1 VEAGLVIRTPL
12 GSPFRE
18 YAGIPR
24 PPALQSDVVSDFG
37 GEKVV
42 RMLSFYLRGS
52 F

>member
-1 VEAGLVIRTPL
+1 MEAGLVIRTPL

-24 PPALQSDVVSDFG
+24 SAALQSEVASDFG

-42 RMLSFYLRGS
+42 RMLLFYLRGS